1 MLGASCSDRTVHA
14 LPLREFEAESW
25 ARRQQR
31 DEPPGAD
38 NSEFRSEEEFAG
50 LPRERI
56 VPLTLHSKLP
66 KETSSAMEECD
77 LDTSN
82 PACHLPTNFPAKPR
96 RRRWGHYPRTVGTV
110 GTWIAIG

>member
-1 MLGASCSDRTVHA
+1 MVHV
-14 LPLREFEAESW
+14 LRLREFEAESW

-31 DEPPGAD
+31 DEPPGAG

-50 LPRERI
+50 LPREHI

-66 KETSSAMEECD
+66 KETPSAMEGYD

-82 PACHLPTNFPAKPR
+82 PACHLPTNVQATPR
-96 RRRWGHYPRTVGTV
+96 RRCWGHYPRTGGIVGTE
-110 GTWIAIG
+110 IAILKVG